1 MNKTAIV
8 TGGGRGIGFAVCRR
22 LGMDGYNVVIVGTSP
37 AERYRQNL
45 AKLDSDGIEHLYIQG
60 DICDARDRTRILD
73 EVVEK
78 YGQVRVLVNNC
89 GVAPV
94 KRNDLLE
101 MSEESFDRVIGVNT
115 KGTMFFTQLV
125 AKQMITQPLEGGKR
139 GTIVNVSSLSAEVS
153 SVNRGEYCISK
164 AGVSMLTTLYA
175 DRLAREGIVVNEV
188 RPGVIATDMTVPA
201 KEKYDKMIAEGAF
214 PIARW
219 GLPEDVAAAVSA
231 FCSDDFSYITGNYI
245 NVDGGYHIKRL

>member
-45 AKLDSDGIEHLYIQG
+45 AKLDSDGIEYLYIQG

-73 EVVEK
+73 EVVKK

>member
-45 AKLDSDGIEHLYIQG
+45 AKLDSDGIEYLYIQG